1 MQIGTFAGVEKM
13 LALIGQ
19 KPLYGWNSSI
29 ARFTFGPSL
38 KRAASA
44 IGWGLAIGIGA
55 MLAEVVAVLG
65 TLYAAGIV
73 SY

>member
-1 MQIGTFAGVEKM
+1 M
-13 LALIGQ
+13 LASIGQ
-19 KPLYGWNSSI
+19 KPLYGWNSGI
-29 ARFTFGPSL
+29 ARFTVGPSL

-44 IGWGLAIGIGA
+44 IGWGLAIGVAA
-55 MLAEVVAVLG
+55 MVAEVIAVLG